1 MLTALP
7 RSRRRALA
15 ALALASA
22 PLLALAACGGGDDD
36 VGLANQDAG
45 GDATHPGDSSTTG
58 NDATTLDSGTD
69 SAPLEAAPPADTG
82 TDGDAGDAADAAQN
96 FDGGPYLVFFGQ
108 TFAGTSEGPAGFHL
122 YDEGTLAPAGD
133 FPVAPAADQV
143 LDVTRD
149 PAATTWWTT
158 ARLGGGAS
166 AQAAYAVRTGVL
178 SSGPTLLAPAD
189 AGLSQTSFAFAVGAG
204 AETFFGSAG
213 VLSSVSSG
221 GAVTPIA
228 LPDPSLT
235 VNFLAYDGT
244 VGLVAGTSPFVV
256 DGGTAEPYVLVLAP
270 GSSTLTVAPSSWTT
284 TYAGDGGADAGD
296 AGDGGDGDDGGDADL
311 DAADGDGG
319 DVDAADAALDAGDA
333 GDAGDADAAEIEA
346 GPGGGGPPSFAG
358 ITALTL
364 APGGHLVYGI
374 VSSGLA
380 IVDLTAD
387 TGTVVVPDM
396 GIVPAAGAIPVVTS
410 DGAHVVFAA
419 DTPSFTRVLLVYDT
433 ASGLFS
439 SIADTSGYSFSSD
452 LAIAGDGMRVFAV
465 ELANTPGAASNL
477 VRIDPIGHAIAQT
490 GSLALDERASLNA
503 RFFTAQ

>member
-1 MLTALP
+1 MLTALS

-15 ALALASA
+15 ALALTAA

-36 VGLANQDAG
+36 IGLANEDAG
-45 GDATHPGDSSTTG
+45 GDASHPTDGSATG
-58 NDATTLDSGTD
+58 NDATTLDSGAD
-69 SAPLEAAPPADTG
+69 SAFLEAAPPTDSG
-82 TDGDAGDAADAAQN
+82 TDADAGDAADAAQN

-108 TFAGTSEGPAGFHL
+108 TFAGASEGTAGFHL

-133 FPVAPAADQV
+133 FRVDPAADQV

-158 ARLGGGAS
+158 ARLAGGAS

-178 SSGPTLLAPAD
+178 SSGPTTIASAA
-189 AGLSQTSFAFAVGAG
+189 AGLSQTSFAFAVGTG
-204 AETFFGSAG
+204 GETFFGSAG
-213 VLSSVSSG
+213 ALGSVASG
-221 GAVTPIA
+221 GTVSPIA

-256 DGGTAEPYVLVLAP
+256 DGGAAEPYLLVLAP
-270 GSSTLTVAPSSWTT
+270 GSSTLALAPSSWTT
-284 TYAGDGGADAGD
+284 TYAGDGGAGADAGD
-296 AGDGGDGDDGGDADL
+296 AGDGSDADL

-319 DVDAADAALDAGDA
+319 SDGAVDAALDAGDA
-333 GDAGDADAAEIEA
+333 GDADAGEVEA
-346 GPGGGGPPSFAG
+346 GSGGGGPPSFAG

-364 APGGHLVYGI
+364 APGGHLVYGL
-374 VSSGLA
+374 VASGLA

-387 TGTVVVPDM
+387 TGTVVIPDM
-396 GIVPAAGAIPVVTS
+396 GVVPAAGAIPVVTA
-410 DGAHVVFAA
+410 DGAHVVFAG
-419 DTPSFTRVLLVYDT
+419 DTPAFTRVLLVYDT

-439 SIADTSGYSFSSD
+439 SIADTSGFSFSSD

-465 ELANTPGAASNL
+465 ELANTPGATSNL
-477 VRIDPIGHAIAQT
+477 VRIDPIGHTIAQT
-490 GSLALDERASLNA
+490 ASLALDERASLIA